1 MISGDLKSPGDLLE
15 ILSGFPL
22 SKSGYLNL
30 ISRNLFLS
38 LKLEKSKVKGF
49 FTNYEV
55 ENVRK
60 PINALLFV
68 LSEMLLDTEG
78 YFSFEENTAI
88 SEFIPVEEELES
100 LVIKA
105 TIVRK
110 EIEEILPLIIT
121 SSAVF
126 TSEKEEYKDR
136 SLFEILSNVEDPIE
150 ELRKLKKLLES
161 KEVEVKEFKESNS
174 LEELGLDYILESVEY
189 KKVNLLKIL
198 EALRNM
204 KFTGFLEIEGDKK
217 TLYTFFRKGEIFGIH
232 PVSVEIFDYLMEY
245 YSEFKA
251 SIVKL
256 KEEFVETFAQA
267 FVGKPVI
274 ASESKYIS
282 LGKLF
287 LTFLSLREEGVLKIM
302 RNGDSY
308 IFIFRNGKL
317 FSARKTKRWE
327 ENWKVLLADSQYT
340 FLYREIYSTNVN
352 YLFYVFLLNK
362 IFNVIK
368 KYSLKDSENFLIR
381 KTAEIPFIYIKNSRI
396 DVLKNLNKKEEKDI
410 LKFLLAVTEK
420 VVNEIG
426 RDKFEKEIEEELKP
440 YGEILKVLNL
450 STDMGI
456 VEEGV

>member
-1 MISGDLKSPGDLLE
+1 MISGDLKGPGDLLE
-15 ILSGFPL
+15 ILSGFPA

-55 ENVRK
+55 KSTKN
-60 PINALLFV
+60 PLNALTFV
-68 LSEMLLDTEG
+68 LSEMLSDTEG

-88 SEFIPVEEELES
+88 SEFIPVDEELES

-126 TSEKEEYKDR
+126 TSKNAEYKDR
-136 SLFEILSNVEDPIE
+136 SLFEILSNAEDPIE
-150 ELRKLKKLLES
+150 KLRELKNLLENG
-161 KEVEVKEFKESNS
+161 EVEVKELKETSS

-204 KFTGFLEIEGDKK
+204 KFTGFLEIEGDRK
-217 TLYTFFRKGEIFGIH
+217 TLYTFFKKGEIFGIH

-267 FVGKPVI
+267 FIGKPVI

-287 LTFLSLREEGVLKIM
+287 LTFLSLREEGVLKIIK
-302 RNGDSY
+302 NGESY

-327 ENWKVLLADSQYT
+327 ENWKVLLPDSQYT

-352 YLFYVFLLNK
+352 YLFYVFLWNK
-362 IFNVIK
+362 ILNVIK
-368 KYSLKDSENFLIR
+368 KHSLRDSENLVVR
-381 KTAEIPFIYIKNSRI
+381 KTAEIPFIYMKNGRI
-396 DVLKNLNKKEEKDI
+396 EVLKNLNKKEEGEI
-410 LKFLLAVTEK
+410 LKFLLFITEK
-420 VVNEIG
+420 VVSEIG
-426 RDKFEKEIEEELKP
+426 REKFEKEIEEELKP
-440 YGEILKVLNL
+440 YTEILRVLNL
-450 STDMGI
+450 STEI
-456 VEEGV
+456 SAVEEAL

>member
-30 ISRNLFLS
+30 ISKNLFLS

-161 KEVEVKEFKESNS
+161 KEVEVKEFKESSS

-302 RNGDSY
+302 RDGDSY